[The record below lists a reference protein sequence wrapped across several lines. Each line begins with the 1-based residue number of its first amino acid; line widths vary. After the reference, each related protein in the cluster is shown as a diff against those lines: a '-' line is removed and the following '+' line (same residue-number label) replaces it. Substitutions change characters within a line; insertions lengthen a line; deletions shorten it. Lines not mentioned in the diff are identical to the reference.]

1 MEAGSKA
8 GPVGEERP
16 NRVKKPNPRFIGPS
30 METGKG
36 GGEDTERTEERPAA
50 SRGVGRELRAR

>member
-1 MEAGSKA
+1 MDDDDGAMLKLEGNKAKGADHLEAGSKA

-30 METGKG
+30 WTN
-36 GGEDTERTEERPAA
+36 A
-50 SRGVGRELRAR
+50 